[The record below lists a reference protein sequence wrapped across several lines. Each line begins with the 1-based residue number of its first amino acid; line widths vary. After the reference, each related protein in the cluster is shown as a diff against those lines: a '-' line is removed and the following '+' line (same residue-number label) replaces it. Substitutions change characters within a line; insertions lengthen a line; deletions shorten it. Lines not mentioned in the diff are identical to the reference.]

1 MYAQAHLFHTHGHK
15 VFVDSQKSRIKCNY
29 YIKMSLKTKK
39 TLTKQ
44 NSGRLQNTTG
54 IATRAAQSLELLVKE
69 FQSIF
74 TFCAVGLYSR
84 EK

>member
-1 MYAQAHLFHTHGHK
+1 
-15 VFVDSQKSRIKCNY
+15 
-29 YIKMSLKTKK
+29 MSLKTKK

-44 NSGRLQNTTG
+44 NSGRLQNTTR
-54 IATRAAQSLELLVKE
+54 IATGAAQSLELLVEE